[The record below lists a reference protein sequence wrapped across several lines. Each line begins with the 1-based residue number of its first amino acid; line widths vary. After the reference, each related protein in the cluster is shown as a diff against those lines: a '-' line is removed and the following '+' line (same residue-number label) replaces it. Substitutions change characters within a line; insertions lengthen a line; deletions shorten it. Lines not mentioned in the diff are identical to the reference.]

1 MYFDDE
7 NINKLNNTS
16 EEKRFENVNEL
27 ITAAIAVI
35 DNSEKIKKIMRSYN
49 MSMHR
54 IGFNYTR
61 VKDIIAFFNSP
72 SDKKS
77 LASV

>member
-61 VKDIIAFFNSP
+61 VKDIIAF
-72 SDKKS
+72 S
-77 LASV
+77 LK